1 MNEIY
6 IIANLNSSKSLDIYS
21 DFSYILCISKLRYTD
36 ADNYLKTTSAC
47 GITAITSAFQADD
60 VSSIPDRALL
70 KSCKTKFCSF
80 FYVFSLFNF

>member
-36 ADNYLKTTSAC
+36 ADSNLQLTSAC

-60 VSSIPDRALL
+60 VSSILIGRSL
-70 KSCKTKFCSF
+70 K
-80 FYVFSLFNF
+80 L